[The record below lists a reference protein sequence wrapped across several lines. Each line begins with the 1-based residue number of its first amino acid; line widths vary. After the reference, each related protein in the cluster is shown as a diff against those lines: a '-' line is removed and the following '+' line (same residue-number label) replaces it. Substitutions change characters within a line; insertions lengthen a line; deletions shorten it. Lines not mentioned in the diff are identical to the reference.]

1 MDVSKTISI
10 LPLGDAP
17 GRQSKR
23 QHRDDNNES
32 APEENRDQAW
42 SKNHAVTLT
51 GLASQN
57 LTPDVR
63 KALEAVVAQIESIR
77 MEAEQAKVREA
88 RYRELAMQ
96 HSFLAIPNRRDFE
109 RELQHVIDHL
119 GDAVLSAMLVIVNL
133 SNAAELRR
141 RLGCQAV
148 DAAMAHL
155 VELID
160 NRLNTTDM
168 QGSLCGYD
176 LGIIIFSGES
186 EATAFKIQSIWEH
199 VDNNPLH
206 WRGTTHPLE
215 LKTGATILSAG
226 SEAYDAIQAADQNLI
241 SSVVL

>member
-1 MDVSKTISI
+1 
-10 LPLGDAP
+10 
-17 GRQSKR
+17 
-23 QHRDDNNES
+23 
-32 APEENRDQAW
+32 
-42 SKNHAVTLT
+42 
-51 GLASQN
+51 
-57 LTPDVR
+57 
-63 KALEAVVAQIESIR
+63 
-77 MEAEQAKVREA
+77 
-88 RYRELAMQ
+88 MQ

-186 EATAFKIQSIWEH
+186 EATAFKMQSIWEH
-199 VDNNPLH
+199 VDNNPLQ

-241 SSVVL
+241 NSVVL